1 MSNSVSKS
9 IIAGIIALLLLLA
22 IGGFII
28 NLYISKE
35 RARDLQQWESRLGLV
50 ADTRVDAIERWV
62 NDQFSSLQEL
72 ADNAALQLYVWQ
84 LSRQKGAAHDDNG
97 AQGQTEPV
105 QQTYLRN
112 LILAAANR
120 HGFVG
125 QTSRRIPANLPQIQ
139 ATGLALLNAKL
150 QPVASTPGMPEL
162 GKAYLR
168 AAQAALNTGKPA
180 SSELRLDSQERAMLA
195 FAMPVKAVLGAAN
208 RDGERATGVLLG
220 IRSAEDELFPLLKQG
235 ASFAEQNEALLVQQ
249 QDNNVIYLSPTAD
262 GGKPL
267 RKTLPL
273 DRKHLAS
280 ASALAKPGY
289 FDVENNYQGQAVL
302 SVSRS
307 IPHLPWMLVQ
317 QVSAPQALRESNQR
331 LRFLLTT
338 LSLLLLSV
346 GVFSIAAW
354 RHGSSVRA
362 QHQAEELRAKALKL
376 QEQTELLHAITDNI
390 DSHTLLLSNEE
401 KVLFAN
407 QHVADVAE
415 VESSELIGK
424 SLTAVLGP
432 AAVGD
437 LAADIAHTKHSREAS
452 TRVLELQYGGH
463 KGAYHAAVLSI
474 DRVGEH
480 AHPLLL
486 VLNDITDLQS
496 MQARHTRLL
505 NSLVTTLA
513 HLVDLHDPYSA
524 HHSSRTEEVCE
535 ALAQELQLN
544 SADRQALHFAATLS
558 NLGKIMI
565 PKDVLTKTEALT
577 DAERELLQKHV
588 EYGIELLEN
597 LDFDGPVLATI
608 AQKQEH
614 VDASGYPNGSVA
626 SKCRKQGRSCPWLTH
641 LWRWSA
647 RGLPRGRVRTRSRQ
661 PADGSGGEQIRPPC
675 HRRTVTHHRKSQGLV
690 QLVCLTFYYRMR
702 RKWPK
707 FTDSRPG
714 PLL

>member
-1 MSNSVSKS
+1 MSSSVSKS
-9 IIAGIIALLLLLA
+9 IIAGVIALILLLA
-22 IGGFII
+22 VGGFII

-35 RARDLQQWESRLGLV
+35 RERDLQQWESRLGLV

-62 NDQFSSLQEL
+62 SDQFASLQEL

-84 LSRQKGAAHDDNG
+84 LSNQAMAHGDDN
-97 AQGQTEPV
+97 AVQRQVEPV

-112 LILAAANR
+112 LILATANR

-125 QTSRRIPANLPQIQ
+125 QSGSRIPANLPQIQ

-150 QPVASTPGMPEL
+150 APVASTPGMPEL

-168 AAQAALNTGKPA
+168 AAQAALDTGKPA

-208 RDGERATGVLLG
+208 RDGDRATGVLLG
-220 IRSAEDELFPLLKQG
+220 IRSAEHELFPLLKQG

-267 RKTLPL
+267 RRTLPL
-273 DRKHLAS
+273 DRKRLAS

-289 FDVENNYQGQAVL
+289 FGVENNYQGQTVL
-302 SVSRS
+302 SVGRS
-307 IPHLPWMLVQ
+307 IPHSPWILVQ

-362 QHQAEELRAKALKL
+362 QHQAQELRDKASKL

-390 DSHTLLLSNEE
+390 DTHTLLLSNEE

-415 VESSELIGK
+415 VDSSELIGK
-424 SLTAVLGP
+424 SLTAVLGS
-432 AAVGD
+432 AAVGE
-437 LAADIAHTKHSREAS
+437 LAADIAHTKASREAS
-452 TRVLELQYGGH
+452 TRMLELQYGEH
-463 KGAYHAAVLSI
+463 KGTYHASVLPI

-480 AHPLLL
+480 AHPLLV

-496 MQARHTRLL
+496 IQARHTRLL

-524 HHSSRTEEVCE
+524 HHSARTEEVCA
-535 ALAQELQLN
+535 ALAHELDLN
-544 SADRQALHFAATLS
+544 SAARQTLHLAATLS

-565 PKDVLTKTEALT
+565 PKDVLMKTDALT

-588 EYGIELLEN
+588 QYGIELLEN
-597 LDFDGPVLATI
+597 LEFEGPVLATI

-614 VDASGYPNGSVA
+614 IDASGYPNGLRGNEMSQTGKILSVA
-626 SKCRKQGRSCPWLTH
+626 NAFVALVSPRAYREGVSVREAVGQLMQTDTNKYDRHVTAALLHVTENRKD
-641 LWRWSA
+641 WSDWS
-647 RGLPRGRVRTRSRQ
+647 V
-661 PADGSGGEQIRPPC
+661 
-675 HRRTVTHHRKSQGLV
+675 
-690 QLVCLTFYYRMR
+690 
-702 RKWPK
+702 
-707 FTDSRPG
+707 
-714 PLL
+714 

>member
-1 MSNSVSKS
+1 M
-9 IIAGIIALLLLLA
+9 IALLLLLA
-22 IGGFII
+22 AGGFII

-35 RARDLQQWESRLGLV
+35 RERDLQQWESRLGLV
-50 ADTRVDAIERWV
+50 ADTRVDAIERWI
-62 NDQFSSLQEL
+62 NEQFSNVQEL
-72 ADNAALQLYVWQ
+72 ARNAALQLYVWQ
-84 LSRQKGAAHDDNG
+84 LASQTGAAHDG
-97 AQGQTEPV
+97 SVAQRQTEPV

-112 LILAAANR
+112 LIVATANR

-150 QPVASTPGMPEL
+150 HPIASTPGMPEL

-168 AAQAALNTGKPA
+168 AAQAALDTGKPA

-195 FAMPVKAVLGAAN
+195 FAVPVKAVLGVAN
-208 RDGERATGVLLG
+208 RKGERATGVLLG
-220 IRSAEDELFPLLKQG
+220 IRSAEQELFPLLKQG

-249 QDNNVIYLSPTAD
+249 QDNNVLYLSPTAD
-262 GGKPL
+262 GRKPL
-267 RKTLPL
+267 RRTLPL
-273 DRKHLAS
+273 DRKRLAS
-280 ASALAKPGY
+280 ASALLQPGY
-289 FDVENNYQGQAVL
+289 FGIENNYQGQAVL

-307 IPHLPWMLVQ
+307 VPHLPWVLVQ
-317 QVSAPQALRESNQR
+317 QVSAPQALRESDQR

-362 QHQAEELRAKALKL
+362 QHQAQELSDKAMKL

-390 DSHTLLLSNEE
+390 DTHTLLLSHQD

-407 QHVADVAE
+407 QHVADAAGVD
-415 VESSELIGK
+415 SSELIGK

-432 AAVGD
+432 AAVAELG
-437 LAADIAHTKHSREAS
+437 ADIAHTKTSREAS
-452 TRVLELQYGGH
+452 TRVLELQHGEY
-463 KGAYHAAVLSI
+463 KGAYHASVLGI

-480 AHPLLL
+480 AQPLLV

-496 MQARHTRLL
+496 IQARHTRLL
-505 NSLVTTLA
+505 NSLVSTLA

-524 HHSSRTEEVCE
+524 HHSARTDEVCA

-544 SADRQALHFAATLS
+544 SADRQTLHLAATLS

-565 PKDVLTKTEALT
+565 PKDVLTKTAALT

-588 EYGIELLEN
+588 QYGIDLLDD
-597 LDFDGPVLATI
+597 LDFEGPVLATI

-614 VDASGYPNGSVA
+614 IDASGYPSRLSGDAMLLTGKILSVA
-626 SKCRKQGRSCPWLTH
+626 NAFVALVSPRAYREGVSVRAAVGQLMQADASKYDRHVSAALLHITENRKD
-641 LWRWSA
+641 WSDWCA
-647 RGLPRGRVRTRSRQ
+647 GIEPRQDV
-661 PADGSGGEQIRPPC
+661 
-675 HRRTVTHHRKSQGLV
+675 
-690 QLVCLTFYYRMR
+690 F
-702 RKWPK
+702 
-707 FTDSRPG
+707 
-714 PLL
+714 